1 MSAYVPPRPDLLSA
15 EVMPAKATW
24 RWWEALIAA
33 LLAWLAGALASLPL
47 VIILKPDAAGPIGGD
62 GLFIGIVSNAVT
74 LGVLILWLRTAHPRW
89 VEIIGWPEWSGV
101 VRELAIGAGLG
112 ILVRIAAGIVGTGVV
127 LVLRDASDRPVNL
140 PTQISTDLTGW
151 GLVAFAIFAVI
162 AAPVL
167 EEFVFRGLLF
177 RSIADRH
184 GLLGRRDRLRG
195 RVRRFPSVDAGERS
209 RRPRPRDHP
218 CGHRA
223 RPRVDLL
230 EAEEPPRQHRGA
242 CHLQSDRRGRHHRR
256 AGGLDVP
263 EFPTEEWF
271 QAFIEAI
278 DASEEYGEYAAT
290 WEGDV
295 IIQVEAEP
303 DKGLAADVHGL
314 LDLWHGGCRGGGIVD
329 EARAATAE
337 FVVRAPYSR
346 WKDVIHGDLEPIKGL
361 VQGKLR
367 VRGDLP
373 KILRYVKGTQELAYI
388 AGQVDTTFPDE
399 S

>member
-1 MSAYVPPRPDLLSA
+1 MSAYVPPRPDLFSA

-47 VIILKPDAAGPIGGD
+47 VIILKPDPTGPIGGD

-89 VEIIGWPEWSGV
+89 AEIIGWPEWSGV

-140 PTQISTDLTGW
+140 PTQISTDLTAW

-184 GLLGRRDRLRG
+184 GFWVGAIASAVAFGAFHLLTPGD
-195 RVRRFPSVDAGERS
+195 
-209 RRPRPRDHP
+209 
-218 CGHRA
+218 
-223 RPRVDLL
+223 
-230 EAEEPPRQHRGA
+230 
-242 CHLQSDRRGRHHRR
+242 
-256 AGGLDVP
+256 GLDVLALGI
-263 EFPTEEWF
+263 THV
-271 QAFIEAI
+271 
-278 DASEEYGEYAAT
+278 GT
-290 WEGDV
+290 GL
-295 IIQVEAEP
+295 
-303 DKGLAADVHGL
+303 GLAWIYWKRKNL
-314 LDLWHGGCRGGGIVD
+314 L
-329 EARAATAE
+329 A
-337 FVVRAPYSR
+337 S
-346 WKDVIHGDLEPIKGL
+346 
-361 VQGKLR
+361 
-367 VRGDLP
+367 
-373 KILRYVKGTQELAYI
+373 I
-388 AGQVDTTFPDE
+388 AGHAIFNLIAVVAIIAGLE
-399 S
+399 V